1 MLIHLHIVCIY
12 FTLRWQSWVVA
23 IEVLCPTKA
32 KIFFNLALYRQRF
45 AYHCSTV
52 SLSQLI
58 FYFSISV
65 CLACTPL
72 CLCLSLYLPISKNFQ
87 AYKQEKI
94 GIRWSSMTHS
104 LQFSKPLCCL
114 GLVCQLGIRLF
125 RNPRRWGI
133 VTTLWLIHSLSAGL
147 RISC

>member
-1 MLIHLHIVCIY
+1 M
-12 FTLRWQSWVVA
+12 
-23 IEVLCPTKA
+23 CPTKA
-32 KIFFNLALYRQRF
+32 KIFLNLALYRRRF

-52 SLSQLI
+52 SVSQLI
-58 FYFSISV
+58 LYFSISV
-65 CLACTPL
+65 CLACTPSL
-72 CLCLSLYLPISKNFQ
+72 FVFLLYLTISKNFQ

-94 GIRWSSMTHS
+94 GIRCSSMTRS

-114 GLVCQLGIRLF
+114 GLVGQLGIRLF

-147 RISC
+147 KISC